1 MRSLADGRYREADR
15 IVPVMDHLNI
25 HSPASIYEAFAP
37 EEAKRIAD
45 RETTIGELEVV
56 LRGDR
61 VGHPLA
67 DHAALGRDLLDRVGD
82 KVALEYHV
90 EAWQRRRN
98 DAGTKADWQFT
109 TADARIKLRRLYPTR
124 DDKALGRAPL
134 AAATPRTRRRGP
146 KTPHRCSAPPDRP
159 PSPGRPPARPRRSA
173 P

>member
-1 MRSLADGRYREADR
+1 
-15 IVPVMDHLNI
+15 MDHLNI

-45 RETTIGELEVV
+45 RLEIHHTPKHGSWLNMAEIELS
-56 LRGDR
+56 
-61 VGHPLA
+61 
-67 DHAALGRDLLDRVGD
+67 ALGRDLPDRVGD

-146 KTPHRCSAPPDRP
+146 KTPHRCSAPPARP